1 MNVLT
6 SIKQKLK
13 NAKGKA
19 GAAVATVGAALGATA
34 VTASAA
40 LDTTAID
47 TAITAAK
54 TDIETVFAMI
64 LGAVVLIW
72 GLLRLKS
79 IFFK

>member
-1 MNVLT
+1 MNAVT

-13 NAKGKA
+13 KAKGKV
-19 GAAVATVGAALGATA
+19 GAAVATAGAVVGTA
-34 VTASAA
+34 MSASAA
-40 LDTTAID
+40 LDTAAID
-47 TAITAAK
+47 TAIAAAK

-79 IFFK
+79 IFFR